1 MANYY
6 FGGPLEIPLEKAKT
20 LITEEVKN
28 SIEGNLKVQVEVK
41 DDSVVLTP
49 MQDAKP
55 DSVIKARQIIQAL
68 ALGFSR
74 EDALELLN
82 DDKYLD
88 VVDLSDYISKDK
100 ENHLSRIKAIIIG
113 EGGKVKRNLEELTET
128 KIAVKD
134 KAVGIIGNY
143 DNVRALRDAVV
154 MLINGRQHSTVYRW
168 LQRWR
173 RELSLRSIEGNF

>member
-20 LITEEVKN
+20 LVTEEVKN
-28 SIEGNLKVQVEVK
+28 SIEVNLKVQVEVK

-49 MQDAKP
+49 MQDANP

-74 EDALELLN
+74 DDALELLN

-88 VVDLSDYISKDK
+88 VVDLSDYIGKDK

-143 DNVRALRDAVV
+143 DNVRAVRDAIV

-168 LQRWR
+168 LQRWKRDLNLR
-173 RELSLRSIEGNF
+173 RIEGNF

>member
-6 FGGPLEIPLEKAKT
+6 FGGPLEIPLEKAKV

-28 SIEGNLKVQVEVK
+28 SIEGDLKVQVNVK

-49 MQDAKP
+49 MQDANP

-74 EDALELLN
+74 EDALELLS

-100 ENHLSRIKAIIIG
+100 ENHLSRVKAIIIG
-113 EGGKVKRNLEELTET
+113 EGGKVKRSLEELTET

-143 DNVRALRDAVV
+143 DNIRAVRDALI
-154 MLINGRQHSTVYRW
+154 MLINGKQHSTVYRW

-173 RELSLRSIEGNF
+173 RELSLRRIEGNF

>member
-6 FGGPLEIPLEKAKT
+6 FGGPLEIPLEKARVLVT
-20 LITEEVKN
+20 DEVKGL
-28 SIEGNLKVQVEVK
+28 IEGNLKVQVEVK

-49 MQDAKP
+49 MQDANP
-55 DSVIKARQIIQAL
+55 DSVIRARQIVQAL
-68 ALGFSR
+68 AIGFSR
-74 EDALELLN
+74 EDALELLS
-82 DDKYLD
+82 DEKYLD

-134 KAVGIIGNY
+134 KTVGIIGNY
-143 DNVRALRDAVV
+143 DNVRAVRDAII

-173 RELSLRSIEGNF
+173 RELSLRRIGSNF